1 MSRYDNNLRVV
12 GGKAA
17 VPHSWPS
24 AVFLTISYKTL
35 VYLGGDEVL
44 ISTSYMCG
52 GSLIDRRTVLTAAH
66 CIIENFNYHYNNRTY
81 VINVTANEFYPTKGS
96 MFKVFIGADHYI
108 ERDADIKPAKV
119 VSVEKAF
126 RVCTILLDI

>member
-1 MSRYDNNLRVV
+1 
-12 GGKAA
+12 
-17 VPHSWPS
+17 
-24 AVFLTISYKTL
+24 
-35 VYLGGDEVL
+35 
-44 ISTSYMCG
+44 
-52 GSLIDRRTVLTAAH
+52 
-66 CIIENFNYHYNNRTY
+66 
-81 VINVTANEFYPTKGS
+81 

>member
-1 MSRYDNNLRVV
+1 
-12 GGKAA
+12 
-17 VPHSWPS
+17 
-24 AVFLTISYKTL
+24 
-35 VYLGGDEVL
+35 
-44 ISTSYMCG
+44 MCG

-66 CIIENFNYHYNNRTY
+66 CIIENFNYYYNNRTY

-126 RVCTILLDI
+126 RVCIILLDIRYSIRYILYIKSIEA